1 MMDEMLGIIHHHE
14 DGTIRLDKKQHRR
27 NKKNLSIAWVADSVQ
42 LTDVDPYSTS
52 KLCPTNGMLIKL
64 FMPLFV
70 STVGSAVL
78 KKRKRKKRIE
88 TTFFLRVNWPC
99 QSHTWASPSTGWLRK
114 IFLPKM
120 SLFWPLR
127 SAEGLLRKLD
137 FGVGTYP
144 FLDLGNSVAPP
155 RRRAPDSRPQPPQSL
170 VSISLAPTLSPD
182 YGLVLLLLARLLWP
196 LGGNQLNS
204 LLRSSKRCQQKKRW
218 VAPHLSG

>member
-1 MMDEMLGIIHHHE
+1 MSPPPSVMMDEMLGIIHHHE

-99 QSHTWASPSTGWLRK
+99 QSHTWASPSTGWIK
-114 IFLPKM
+114 K
-120 SLFWPLR
+120 
-127 SAEGLLRKLD
+127 D
-137 FGVGTYP
+137 FCLKCP
-144 FLDLGNSVAPP
+144 FSGHSVALK
-155 RRRAPDSRPQPPQSL
+155 ACCGNW
-170 VSISLAPTLSPD
+170 I
-182 YGLVLLLLARLLWP
+182 
-196 LGGNQLNS
+196 LGS
-204 LLRSSKRCQQKKRW
+204 AHIRF
-218 VAPHLSG
+218 